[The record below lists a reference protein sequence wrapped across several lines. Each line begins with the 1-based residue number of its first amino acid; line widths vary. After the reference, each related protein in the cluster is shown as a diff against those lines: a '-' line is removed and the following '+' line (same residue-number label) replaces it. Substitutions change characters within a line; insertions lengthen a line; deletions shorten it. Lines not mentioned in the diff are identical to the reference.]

1 MKLYS
6 LYKIR
11 NRIQQ
16 IFEWGESV
24 KIFELTGRMVV
35 LLTETEGSRKGID
48 LGKGI
53 SNPIEKL
60 KKC

>member
-1 MKLYS
+1 M
-6 LYKIR
+6 
-11 NRIQQ
+11 
-16 IFEWGESV
+16 FEWGESV

>member
-1 MKLYS
+1 
-6 LYKIR
+6 
-11 NRIQQ
+11 
-16 IFEWGESV
+16 
-24 KIFELTGRMVV
+24 MVV

-60 KKC
+60 KKCWRMNKAGYI